1 MNPLIPSPTT
11 KRSHQHSLLS
21 NVIVPACLMGCL
33 FFIAGCQPPD
43 ASDRANPQTNS
54 ETGASAAKRYK
65 IAVVPKGTT
74 HVFWKSVHFG
84 AAQAAEEF
92 GADILFQG
100 PQKEDDRE
108 QQISL
113 IQSLTIKGVDG
124 ICLAPLDSEALV
136 RPVEEAKR
144 AGIPTVIF
152 DSGLNAPES
161 IVSYVATDN
170 FLGGQMAAEAM
181 VKALDAKKAGALNA
195 TDNAKSEGT
204 NSDEAT
210 AEKSRVI
217 MLRYAVG
224 SESTEQREEGF
235 LAKMKE
241 YPQIEVLSSDQYAG
255 TSVMSAVDKAQQMFQ
270 RFDNKVD
277 GIFAVCESNADGV
290 LKAIEDS
297 GLAGKIVFVGF
308 DPSEKL
314 REALASQ
321 KMSAIILQDPVNM
334 GYQAVKT
341 MIEHLQGKEVEKR
354 IDTGE
359 FVATPENLDDEKIKM
374 LLKPAQK

>member
-1 MNPLIPSPTT
+1 MKTIPRLRS
-11 KRSHQHSLLS
+11 RSHYKTLPIPLFNLAAILLLL
-21 NVIVPACLMGCL
+21 PMAL
-33 FFIAGCQPPD
+33 FLGCQPPTED
-43 ASDRANPQTNS
+43 SKPTDSQSTVTPGTP
-54 ETGASAAKRYK
+54 TTKRYK

-92 GADILFQG
+92 GAEILFQG
-100 PQKEDDRE
+100 PQKEDDRD

-136 RPVEEAKR
+136 RPVEEAKKG
-144 AGIPTVIF
+144 GIPTVIF
-152 DSGLNAPES
+152 DSGLNAKDS

-170 FLGGQMAAEAM
+170 FLGGKMAAEAM
-181 VKALDAKKAGALNA
+181 AKALN
-195 TDNAKSEGT
+195 
-204 NSDEAT
+204 
-210 AEKSRVI
+210 EKGRVI

-235 LAKMKE
+235 LNKIKE

-255 TSVMSAVDKAQQMFQ
+255 TSVMSSVDKAQQLFQ

-297 GLAGKIVFVGF
+297 GLTEKIVFVGF
-308 DPSEKL
+308 DPSENL
-314 REALASQ
+314 RAALANK

-341 MIEHLQGKEVEKR
+341 MIEHLNGKQVEKR

-359 FVATPENLDDEKIKM
+359 FVATPANINDEQIQK
-374 LLKPAQK
+374 LLNPPQK

>member
-1 MNPLIPSPTT
+1 MTT
-11 KRSHQHSLLS
+11 KSLTQSQSVVSLAKRKFDSPRSFVNLATFLL
-21 NVIVPACLMGCL
+21 IA
-33 FFIAGCQPPD
+33 FFNLGCQPPAENPASSSTNTTDSSSPD
-43 ASDRANPQTNS
+43 APTAR
-54 ETGASAAKRYK
+54 RFR

-74 HVFWKSVHFG
+74 HVFWKSVHYG
-84 AAQAAEEF
+84 AAKAADELGVEL
-92 GADILFQG
+92 LFQG
-100 PQKEDDRE
+100 PQKEDDRD

-124 ICLAPLDSEALV
+124 ICLAPLDSEALI
-136 RPVEEAKR
+136 RPVDEAKK

-152 DSGLNAPES
+152 DSGLKAPDS

-170 FLGGQMAAEAM
+170 FLGGKMAAEAM
-181 VKALDAKKAGALNA
+181 ANALG
-195 TDNAKSEGT
+195 
-204 NSDEAT
+204 
-210 AEKSRVI
+210 EKGRVV

-235 LAKMKE
+235 LAKMKD

-255 TSVMSAVDKAQQMFQ
+255 TSVMSAVDKAQQLFQ

-277 GIFAVCESNADGV
+277 GVFAVCESNADGV

-297 GLAGKIVFVGF
+297 GLVGKIVFVGF
-308 DPSEKL
+308 DPSDNL
-314 REALASQ
+314 RAALAEK
-321 KMSAIILQDPVNM
+321 KMTAIILQDPVNM

-341 MIEHLQGKEVEKR
+341 IVEHLQKKEVPKR

-359 FVATPENLDDEKIKM
+359 FVATSENLQEEAIQK
-374 LLKPAQK
+374 LLNPPTK

>member
-1 MNPLIPSPTT
+1 MLKNNLRLRSNSQSNPQ
-11 KRSHQHSLLS
+11 SHSRRNFIKLAASLLLLPTALS
-21 NVIVPACLMGCL
+21 L
-33 FFIAGCQPPD
+33 GCQPPKEN
-43 ASDRANPQTNS
+43 ATSSDS
-54 ETGASAAKRYK
+54 KSADVSTKPSDKKYK

-92 GADILFQG
+92 GAEIVFQG
-100 PQKEDDRE
+100 PQKEDDRD

-136 RPVEEAKR
+136 RPVNEAKK

-152 DSGLNAPES
+152 DSGLNAPDS

-170 FLGGQMAAEAM
+170 FLGGKMAAEAM
-181 VKALDAKKAGALNA
+181 AKALN
-195 TDNAKSEGT
+195 
-204 NSDEAT
+204 
-210 AEKSRVI
+210 EKGRVI

-235 LAKMKE
+235 LAKIKE
-241 YPQIEVLSSDQYAG
+241 YPGIEVLSSDQYAG
-255 TSVMSAVDKAQQMFQ
+255 TSVMSSVDKAQQLFQ

-277 GIFAVCESNADGV
+277 GVFAVCESNADGV

-297 GLAGKIVFVGF
+297 GLSGKIVFVGF
-308 DPSEKL
+308 DPSENL
-314 REALASQ
+314 RAALANK

-341 MIEHLQGKEVEKR
+341 MIEHLQGQEVEKR

-359 FVATPENLDDEKIKM
+359 FVATPDNIADEKINK
-374 LLKPAQK
+374 LLNPAQK

>member
-1 MNPLIPSPTT
+1 MKTSPLFRTRLPIFSKYFSTAQLALAP
-11 KRSHQHSLLS
+11 LLALL
-21 NVIVPACLMGCL
+21 VFLL
-33 FFIAGCQPPD
+33 GCQPPAENGPAAD
-43 ASDRANPQTNS
+43 SQTQGDSGAANT
-54 ETGASAAKRYK
+54 KRYK

-74 HVFWKSVHFG
+74 HVFWKSVHYG
-84 AAQAAEEF
+84 AAKAAEEF
-92 GADILFQG
+92 GAEILFQG
-100 PQKEDDRE
+100 PQKEDDRD

-113 IQSLTIKGVDG
+113 VQSLTIKGVDG

-136 RPVEEAKR
+136 RPVEEAKK

-152 DSGLNAPES
+152 DSGLKAPDT

-181 VKALDAKKAGALNA
+181 AKAL
-195 TDNAKSEGT
+195 SEKG
-204 NSDEAT
+204 
-210 AEKSRVI
+210 RVI

-235 LAKMKE
+235 LAKIKE

-255 TSVMSAVDKAQQMFQ
+255 TSVMSSVDKTQQLFQ

-308 DPSEKL
+308 DPSETL
-314 REALASQ
+314 RAALTEK

-341 MIEHLQGKEVEKR
+341 MIEHLNGKEVEKR

-359 FVATPENLDDEKIKM
+359 FIATPENLNDEKMKT
-374 LLKPAQK
+374 LLNPAQK

>member
-1 MNPLIPSPTT
+1 MKN
-11 KRSHQHSLLS
+11 HSLLS
-21 NVIVPACLMGCL
+21 FNCLVMKHRSHFQFLAVAWVLVVLL
-33 FFIAGCQPPD
+33 FTGCQPPNENSKP
-43 ASDRANPQTNS
+43 SDSQSSNS
-54 ETGASAAKRYK
+54 ADPTKKKRYK

-74 HVFWKSVHFG
+74 HVFWKSVHYG
-84 AAQAAEEF
+84 AAKAADEF
-92 GADILFQG
+92 GAEILFQG
-100 PQKEDDRE
+100 PQKEDDRD

-136 RPVEEAKR
+136 RPVDEAKK

-152 DSGLNAPES
+152 DSGLKSPDS

-181 VKALDAKKAGALNA
+181 AKALN
-195 TDNAKSEGT
+195 
-204 NSDEAT
+204 
-210 AEKSRVI
+210 EKGRVI

-235 LAKMKE
+235 LAKIKD

-255 TSVMSAVDKAQQMFQ
+255 TSVMSSVDKAQQLFQ

-277 GIFAVCESNADGV
+277 GVFAVCESNADGV
-290 LKAIEDS
+290 LKAIDDS
-297 GLAGKIVFVGF
+297 GLSGKIVFVGF
-308 DPSEKL
+308 DPSESL
-314 REALASQ
+314 RAALASK

-334 GYQAVKT
+334 GYQAVKS
-341 MIEHLQGKEVEKR
+341 MIEHLEGKPVEKR

-359 FVATPENLDDEKIKM
+359 FVATPDNINDEKIQS
-374 LLKPAQK
+374 LLNPPQK

>member
-1 MNPLIPSPTT
+1 MTPMKTNTRP
-11 KRSHQHSLLS
+11 HQTFFVYPFQRFYTNLAVAGLLVSTLLS
-21 NVIVPACLMGCL
+21 I
-33 FFIAGCQPPD
+33 GCQPPQNAASSKD
-43 ASDRANPQTNS
+43 ASTDKTTDP
-54 ETGASAAKRYK
+54 GAQKKYK

-84 AAQAAEEF
+84 AAKAAEEF
-92 GADILFQG
+92 GAEILFQG
-100 PQKEDDRE
+100 PQKEDDRD

-136 RPVEEAKR
+136 RPVEEAQK

-152 DSGLNAPES
+152 DSGLNAS
-161 IVSYVATDN
+161 DTIVSYVATDN
-170 FLGGQMAAEAM
+170 FLGGQMAATAM
-181 VKALDAKKAGALNA
+181 AKALN
-195 TDNAKSEGT
+195 
-204 NSDEAT
+204 
-210 AEKSRVI
+210 EKGRVI

-235 LAKMKE
+235 LAKIKE

-255 TSVMSAVDKAQQMFQ
+255 TSVMSSVDKAQQLFQ
-270 RFDNKVD
+270 RFDNNVD

-308 DPSEKL
+308 DPSESL
-314 REALASQ
+314 RVALANR

-334 GYQAVKT
+334 GYQAVKA
-341 MIEHLQGKEVEKR
+341 MIEHLNGQEVKKR

-359 FVATPENLDDEKIKM
+359 FIATPDNLNDEQIRK
-374 LLKPAQK
+374 LLNPEQK